1 MGRVVKFSEIKKAS
15 PGMRKAVLAGIVAE
29 AKAPANGG
37 VEDVGAEI
45 AKYEERHGV
54 TSSQLLEE
62 LSSGG
67 REETEEILS
76 WLMLIR
82 LRDRIES
89 SRTSRA

>member
-1 MGRVVKFSEIKKAS
+1 
-15 PGMRKAVLAGIVAE
+15 MRRAVLAGIVAE
-29 AKAPANGG
+29 AKAPANGR
-37 VEDVGAEI
+37 VEDVGAGI
-45 AKYEERHGV
+45 AWYEERHGL

-62 LSSGG
+62 LAVGG

-89 SRTSRA
+89 SRTS